1 MELVTIDALSG
12 LREALKAPKT
22 KREKVFDE
30 KVMEPLRPFWEPFLS
45 RMPSS
50 DGHAHED
57 PALRAAKTFN
67 FFTPD
72 LDVTAGLAALDKLE
86 QAGTWAE
93 SVATIEKAWAAL
105 APETHDIALDKIL
118 FAFALGDPAKL
129 EGQSGYTGFGGM
141 PGLVMVMAWPTDENL
156 AKLPAAGAHELN
168 HNIRFSFEPFHPVE
182 TTVGQY
188 IVAEGLAEA
197 FAAEVCGADHLGPW
211 ASALSADQVAEV
223 APRFRDAIDVNGFNE
238 IRGYIFGDWAAQ
250 KSGYKPQGL
259 PNFAGYTVGYE
270 VVRAFLD
277 HSGKSASEATYVPW
291 RDVIT
296 QSEFFA

>member
-12 LREALKAPKT
+12 LREALNAPKT
-22 KREKVFDE
+22 KRVKLFDE
-30 KVMEPLRPFWEPFLS
+30 KVMEPLRPFWEPFLD
-45 RMPSS
+45 RMPSG
-50 DGHAHED
+50 DEHLHED

-72 LDVTAGLAALDKLE
+72 LDVEAGLAALDKLE

-105 APETHDIALDKIL
+105 APETHDINLDKIL
-118 FAFALGDPAKL
+118 FAFALGNPAKL
-129 EGQSGYTGFGGM
+129 ESQGGYTGFGGM
-141 PGLVMVMAWPTDENL
+141 PGLVMVLAWPTDENL

-197 FAAEVCGADHLGPW
+197 FAAEVCGAGNVGPW

-223 APRFRDAIDVNGFNE
+223 APRFKDAIDVNGFSE
-238 IRGYIFGDWAAQ
+238 IRGYIFGDWAAE

-259 PNFAGYTVGYE
+259 PDFAGYTVGYE
-270 VVRAFLD
+270 LVRSYLD
-277 HSGKSASEATYVPW
+277 HSGKSASEATYIPW

-296 QSEFFA
+296 QSEFFG

>member
-22 KREKVFDE
+22 KRVKVFDE

-45 RMPSS
+45 RMPGG
-50 DGHAHED
+50 DEHAHED

-72 LDVTAGLAALDKLE
+72 LDVESGLGALDKLD

-93 SVATIEKAWAAL
+93 SVATIERAWAAL
-105 APETHDIALDKIL
+105 APETHEIELDKIL

-141 PGLVMVMAWPTDENL
+141 PGLVMILAWPTDENL

-168 HNIRFSFEPFHPVE
+168 HNIRFSFEPFHPVD

-197 FAAEVCGADHLGPW
+197 FAAEVCGADNLGPW

-238 IRGYIFGDWAAQ
+238 IRGYIFGDWAAE

-259 PNFAGYTVGYE
+259 PDFAGYTVGYE

-277 HSGKSASEATYVPW
+277 HSGKSASEATYIPW

-296 QSEFFA
+296 LSEFFA